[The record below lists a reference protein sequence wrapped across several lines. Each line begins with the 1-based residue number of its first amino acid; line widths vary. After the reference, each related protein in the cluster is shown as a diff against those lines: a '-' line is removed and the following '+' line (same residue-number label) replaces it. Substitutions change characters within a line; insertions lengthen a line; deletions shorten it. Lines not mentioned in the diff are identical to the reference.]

1 MQRVETSV
9 LMDATPEAVLRTLSP
24 ETIVECIGTFDV
36 TGVESVEDAE
46 SEDGEQTVVRGL
58 AAQHD
63 LEIVLRFTEL
73 PNGYGWEQESGPFE
87 EQYTSISVGTYEGPV
102 EDTHLEEKVPEDEPR
117 AKVTMRS
124 RFTFGGRFARVKD
137 WFAASTR
144 EEELQRALFAIAD
157 RVVELREQGA
167 LDAA

>member
-9 LMDATPEAVLRTLSP
+9 LMDATPSAVLATLSP

-36 TGVESVEDAE
+36 TEVETVEGEDGVE
-46 SEDGEQTVVRGL
+46 TVVRGL
-58 AAQHD
+58 AAQQD
-63 LEIVLRFTEL
+63 LQIVLRFTEL

-87 EQYTSISVGTYEGPV
+87 EQYTSISVGAYEGPV
-102 EDTHLEEKVPEDEPR
+102 EGTHLEEKIPEDEPR

-157 RVVELREQGA
+157 RVVKEQEGGT
-167 LDAA
+167 LDEP